1 MTTEHVD
8 VLIIG
13 AGLSG
18 IGAGCHLSK
27 KCPDKKY
34 LILEARS
41 CMGGTWDL
49 FRYPGIRSDSDMFSL
64 GYNFKPWTSA
74 QFLADGPA
82 ILNYIKEAAAEHQV
96 DNKIRYGAQVQ
107 SVSWD
112 SDEAQ
117 WTVCYQDVESGEDL
131 AISCNF
137 INGCTGYYN
146 YEHGYQPEFEG
157 RENYR
162 GAFIHP
168 QQWPENLEYKN
179 KRVVVIGS
187 GATAVTVVPEM
198 SLDAAHVTMLQR
210 SPTYMAAVPDEDP
223 TVVFLRKYFPETW
236 AYRIS
241 RTQKVGLQALFYSLC
256 RRFPNAFRKLL
267 LGEVEKRVGPDVDMK
282 HFEPNYNPW
291 DERLCAVKSGDLFE
305 AVKAG
310 RVSIVTDHIDHFTET
325 GISLKSGEELEA
337 DIVVSATG
345 LDMKFFGGIDITV
358 DGEVFRPSEKLNYKG
373 VMLEGLPNIGFTF
386 GYTNASWTLKADLTS
401 EWVCRLLKH
410 MDKKAV
416 QKVVPVNS
424 DPEVKAEDFLDF
436 QSGYVQRAI
445 GKFPKMGNKLPWRL
459 VQNYLIDLVMFR
471 MGKLDD
477 GKLQYSKR
485 R

>member
-1 MTTEHVD
+1 
-8 VLIIG
+8 
-13 AGLSG
+13 
-18 IGAGCHLSK
+18 
-27 KCPDKKY
+27 
-34 LILEARS
+34 
-41 CMGGTWDL
+41 
-49 FRYPGIRSDSDMFSL
+49 
-64 GYNFKPWTSA
+64 
-74 QFLADGPA
+74 
-82 ILNYIKEAAAEHQV
+82 
-96 DNKIRYGAQVQ
+96 
-107 SVSWD
+107 
-112 SDEAQ
+112 
-117 WTVCYQDVESGEDL
+117 
-131 AISCNF
+131 
-137 INGCTGYYN
+137 
-146 YEHGYQPEFEG
+146 
-157 RENYR
+157 
-162 GAFIHP
+162 
-168 QQWPENLEYKN
+168 
-179 KRVVVIGS
+179 
-187 GATAVTVVPEM
+187 M

-223 TVVFLRKYFPETW
+223 SVVFLRKYLPETW

-256 RRFPNAFRKLL
+256 RHFPNAFRKLL
-267 LGEVEKRVGPDVDMK
+267 LGEVAKRIGPDVDMK

-305 AVKAG
+305 AVKTG
-310 RVSIVTDHIDHFTET
+310 RASIVTDHIDHFTET
-325 GISLKSGEELEA
+325 GISLKSGEQLEA

-410 MDKKAV
+410 MDKNAV

-424 DPEVKAEDFLDF
+424 DPEVKSEDFLEF

-477 GKLQYSKR
+477 GKLQYSKKR
-485 R
+485 

>member
-1 MTTEHVD
+1 MTTEHVG

-27 KCPDKKY
+27 KCPDKNY

-41 CMGGTWDL
+41 CLGGTWDL
-49 FRYPGIRSDSDMFSL
+49 FRYPGIRSDSDMFTL

-82 ILNYIKEAAAEHQV
+82 ILNYIQEAADEYRV
-96 DNKIRYGAQVQ
+96 EEKIRYHAQVQ

-112 SDEAQ
+112 SEEAS
-117 WTVCYQDVESGEDL
+117 WTVCYQDKLSGENCE
-131 AISCNF
+131 ITCNF
-137 INGCTGYYN
+137 INSCTGYYN

-157 RENYR
+157 RENYQ
-162 GAFIHP
+162 GIFVYP
-168 QQWPENLEYKN
+168 QKWPEKLDYTN

-210 SPTYMAAVPDEDP
+210 SPSYMVAVPDEDAS
-223 TVVFLRKYFPETW
+223 VIFLRKYLPEIW

-241 RTQKVGLQALFYSLC
+241 RTLKVGLQSVFYSLS

-267 LGEVEKRVGPDVDMK
+267 MGEVKKRVGPNVDMK
-282 HFEPNYNPW
+282 HFRPNYNPW
-291 DERLCAVKSGDLFE
+291 DERLCAVKSGDLLE
-305 AVKAG
+305 AVKNG
-310 RVSIVTDHIDHFTET
+310 SVSIVTDLIDHITET
-325 GISLKSGEELEA
+325 GIKLKSGDELEA
-337 DIVVSATG
+337 DIIVSATG
-345 LDMKFFGGIDITV
+345 LDLKFFGDINIRV
-358 DGEVFRPSEKLNYKG
+358 DGVAFRPSEQLNYKG

-401 EWVCRLLKH
+401 EWICRLLKH
-410 MDKKAV
+410 MDNNNV
-416 QKVVPVNS
+416 QKVMPVNT
-424 DPEVKAEDFLDF
+424 DPELKQVDFLEF
-436 QSGYVQRAI
+436 QSGYIQHSI

-459 VQNYLIDLVMFR
+459 VQNYPIDMVVLR
-471 MGKLDD
+471 YGTLND
-477 GKLQYSKR
+477 GMLQYS
-485 R
+485 